1 MKKLYIHIRTAIKL
15 ISLVFLACI
24 IIMGIITLVY
34 KPIYSVY
41 LNGEHIGYSEDKS
54 KLQKK
59 INDYMENGEGE
70 NVAFVQI
77 DELPEYELCLLKKGI
92 VTNDDEIFDLIKENG
107 TTYYNYYAII
117 EDDEEKIYV
126 SSFEEAE
133 EIIDT
138 LKDKKSTNSDEL
150 TIREKYETEKPEF
163 ISSEKAIADLYVEP
177 KVTTVAKRTT
187 SSRYVN
193 TSVNISSSKVNLG
206 ISLIKPISGTI
217 TSRYGGRWGSV
228 HTGLDIATS
237 SGTSIKAAA
246 GGTVSYAGWKGSY
259 GNLVVISHGNGIQTY
274 YAHCSSL
281 LVSAGQSVSQG
292 QVIARVGSTGNST
305 GPHLHFEIRK
315 NGTTLNPQN
324 YVY

>member
-187 SSRYVN
+187 SSGYVN

>member
-187 SSRYVN
+187 SSGYVN
-193 TSVNISSSKVNLG
+193 TSVNISSSRVNLG